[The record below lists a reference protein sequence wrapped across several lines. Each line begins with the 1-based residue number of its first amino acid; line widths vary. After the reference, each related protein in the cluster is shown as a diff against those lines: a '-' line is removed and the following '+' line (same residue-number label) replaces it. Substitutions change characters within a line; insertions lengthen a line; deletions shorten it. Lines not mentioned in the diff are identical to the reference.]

1 MICQKAAFFNEDPR
15 QTTYRTHYE
24 AKYKKYAGGKIINFV
39 QENIP
44 EMNIDST
51 TLSTSSRNNQIICN
65 LANKMY
71 PDMEPCD
78 SAMNVKT
85 EHDGI
90 FWIEEK
96 DIDNYME
103 TYKPMQLRYD
113 RRTKTANANVAV
125 RKIKRTE
132 RRKPFKVLC
141 GSYQSKV

>member
-1 MICQKAAFFNEDPR
+1 MTLVGDPR

-51 TLSTSSRNNQIICN
+51 TLSTSYRNNQIICN

-78 SAMNVKT
+78 SAMNVKQNMT
-85 EHDGI
+85 EYFGLKKRILITTWKHISQCSLDMT
-90 FWIEEK
+90 EE
-96 DIDNYME
+96 
-103 TYKPMQLRYD
+103 PR
-113 RRTKTANANVAV
+113 
-125 RKIKRTE
+125 
-132 RRKPFKVLC
+132 
-141 GSYQSKV
+141 